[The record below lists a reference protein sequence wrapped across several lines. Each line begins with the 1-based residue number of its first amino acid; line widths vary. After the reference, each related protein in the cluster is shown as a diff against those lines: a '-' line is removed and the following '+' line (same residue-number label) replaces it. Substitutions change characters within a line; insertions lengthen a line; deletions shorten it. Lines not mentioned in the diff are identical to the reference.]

1 MEKKERKTSNKKL
14 KIYIVMNRN
23 RQILAIFDTCDKARE
38 FVTTFRAAHNLKQP
52 NDVRINVYYVD

>member
-1 MEKKERKTSNKKL
+1 MEKKEIKTFNKKL
-14 KIYIVMNRN
+14 KIYIVSNRN

-38 FVTTFRAAHNLKQP
+38 FVTTFRSAHNLKLP